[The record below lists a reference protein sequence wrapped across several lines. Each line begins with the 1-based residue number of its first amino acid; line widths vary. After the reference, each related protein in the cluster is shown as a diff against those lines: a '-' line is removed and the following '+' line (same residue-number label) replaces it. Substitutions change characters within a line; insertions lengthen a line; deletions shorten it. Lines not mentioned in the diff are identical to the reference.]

1 MRARQHL
8 LLCALGVL
16 NAALPSG
23 QQAPPAG
30 ANNPLAAS
38 PTAAAEGQTQYNQ
51 LCQTCHGPAGQGG
64 GDRGP
69 ALNTGT
75 FAHGSGDAD
84 LFRAIRSGVRGTQM
98 PPFAGL
104 TDTQVWQLVTY
115 LRSLQS
121 TSSIATTAS
130 TTSGDAGAGETL
142 FFGRAGCVSCHEVN
156 ARGGIVGPDLSNAG
170 RLSSALLEQKIVNP
184 NGPGAASAGGRGGRG
199 GATPAT
205 AIVKTLDGR
214 EIRGV
219 RRNEDTF
226 SLQMTDLAG
235 QLRMFDKRQLS
246 SVVIDGSSL
255 HPRDYATR
263 LSGGEIANL
272 VAYLR
277 TRQG

>member
-75 FAHGSGDAD
+75 FTHGSGDAD
-84 LFRAIRSGVRGTQM
+84 LFRSIRSGVRGTQM
-98 PPFAGL
+98 APFPAL
-104 TDTQVWQLVTY
+104 SDTQIWQLVAY
-115 LRSLQS
+115 VRSLQPGAARENA
-121 TSSIATTAS
+121 SSAVSALPRAES
-130 TTSGDAGAGETL
+130 RGDAAAGETL
-142 FFGRAGCVSCHEVN
+142 FSGRAACASCHEVN

-170 RLSSALLEQKIVNP
+170 LLSPEVLRQKIVNP
-184 NGPGAASAGGRGGRG
+184 NAVAPSGRGGGRG

-205 AIVKTLDGR
+205 
-214 EIRGV
+214 
-219 RRNEDTF
+219 
-226 SLQMTDLAG
+226 
-235 QLRMFDKRQLS
+235 
-246 SVVIDGSSL
+246 
-255 HPRDYATR
+255 
-263 LSGGEIANL
+263 
-272 VAYLR
+272 
-277 TRQG
+277 